1 MTIQPVTSANASPIS
16 QFSYVCDASSLM
28 LPPGRWPFE
37 LKTNLGN
44 GCPFIGIA
52 RHRNG
57 DYVRYRQA
65 NGCIELKVFNT

>member
-1 MTIQPVTSANASPIS
+1 MTIQPVTSFNASFVS
-16 QFSYVCDASSLM
+16 TELLVCDASSLM

-44 GCPFIGIA
+44 NCPFIGIA

-57 DYVRYRQA
+57 HYARYRQA
-65 NGCIELKVFNT
+65 NGTLELKVFNT